1 MRKSTGPWPAIQTAF
16 TPLLREP
23 ETATSK
29 MTTVIITGV
38 VEAGSGATELGA
50 RETEIFYLLLISKQ
64 SFSTDP
70 PETGNR
76 PSRAPRH
83 SRPEVPQLAWSLP
96 PPAPPEKGRDGAEET
111 PPTRKRP
118 KGEDILLSLSS
129 SPRTSFCLKS
139 RTKRHLPEA
148 ISLECGHIQT
158 LDE

>member
-29 MTTVIITGV
+29 MTPVIITGV

-50 RETEIFYLLLISKQ
+50 LETEIFYLLLISKQ

-76 PSRAPRH
+76 PSRAPCH
-83 SRPEVPQLAWSLP
+83 SRPEVPQLAWSSP
-96 PPAPPEKGRDGAEET
+96 PPPTPAREGEGRCRGDTPHAETSQGRGHPPVTVLQSTHLLLLKKQNKKT
-111 PPTRKRP
+111 PPR
-118 KGEDILLSLSS
+118 SY
-129 SPRTSFCLKS
+129 
-139 RTKRHLPEA
+139 LP
-148 ISLECGHIQT
+148 
-158 LDE
+158 